1 MKELIELARKVKDEK
16 LRERVVEFLKSPALF
31 NRDFKKYPMM
41 KIEEAKTVFS
51 AGAGAAPVE
60 RDVLSH
66 TIALVELC
74 ESSAKIIKKIY
85 NIPIDEDSL
94 IAAAILHDVM
104 HLFEYRKS
112 PNGSVEHTGIM
123 LDHTMLAVAELYH
136 RGFPESVIHIIASH
150 FGEGGPT
157 PPRSFEAVML
167 HHLDTML
174 AVTEYHLY
182 AAAQSQQQ
190 IPIIFLDED
199 SIKKLSGENPGK
211 E

>member
-1 MKELIELARKVKDEK
+1 LIELANKIKDEE
-16 LRERVVEFLKSPALF
+16 LRKKVVEFLKSPALS
-31 NRDFKKYPMM
+31 NRDFRKYPMM
-41 KIEEAKTVFS
+41 KIGEARTVFS

-74 ESSAKIIKKIY
+74 ESSAKTIKKIY
-85 NIPIDEDSL
+85 GIPIDEDIL

-104 HLFEYRKS
+104 HLFEYKKS
-112 PNGSVEHTGIM
+112 ATDGSMEHTGIM

-136 RGFPESVIHIIASH
+136 RGFPEPVIHIIASH
-150 FGEGGPT
+150 FGEAGPT

-182 AAAQSQQQ
+182 AATQPQQQ
-190 IPIIFLDED
+190 IPIIFVDGD